1 MDYLTKYYKT
11 RSEQL
16 QEELDKL
23 NENVFD
29 DAYHL
34 YHYLFSAQPNQMRN
48 RVPYGTIDRPGRKP
62 KGVNPYR
69 RPAISG
75 PDGIRPM
82 YPPGLDPGTD
92 NGKDEPQW
100 YPGPD
105 VGGQPYGPGPYPYYY
120 NPDGSIST
128 QEVRPV
134 RR

>member
-1 MDYLTKYYKT
+1 MDYLTQYYKT

-48 RVPYGTIDRPGRKP
+48 RVPDRSIDRPGRKP
-62 KGVNPYR
+62 KGVKPYR
-69 RPAISG
+69 TPVMGEKPGDPRPK
-75 PDGIRPM
+75 
-82 YPPGLDPGTD
+82 YPTAMDPNT
-92 NGKDEPQW
+92 NNPW

-105 VGGQPYGPGPYPYYY
+105 KGGQPMSPGPYPHYYDL
-120 NPDGSIST
+120 DGRIT
-128 QEVRPV
+128 NYEVTPE